1 MAGAV
6 DRETGRPEAGGRRRV
21 RAGLSALNAPLLG
34 LRLYQWLWVLLCV
47 VGALAAAAPRVL
59 SQPVVYFA
67 DAQTRFDMGRYG
79 GIYDPVSP
87 GATGLSVAIG
97 DATEALRQEAL
108 ARADVRFGRP
118 DYLVLFTPQAPGVV
132 LVRGVAPTAAEA
144 QALADAGA
152 EELARQVRAAG
163 GREILRNMLGWELWL
178 AMEPQ
183 GAPAPGPFD
192 ALLRE
197 IIRTQAFPMSRELEP
212 FSTERSIV
220 DLPAE
225 ELSDLAR
232 ALEARYD
239 LWRFAINTRN
249 ATLDALC
256 ATAGVTETAA
266 REAAQAACAQANP
279 AAAAVLAER
288 DREVARL
295 RAIEAAL
302 RYVVNVR
309 GAVFDPAT
317 PSAAHMVAAALPAA
331 PQPRYIPQLIAL
343 AALFGLAFGA
353 TGVAVDR
360 SAGVTAKAVEIWG
373 YRELIRNLVLRDL
386 RTRYKGSALGYL
398 WTQLAPLGMMLVYV
412 VVFGLLMPGGIAQ
425 FPVFVIVALLP
436 WNFTAEAVTGG
447 TRSVIDGAALVKKV
461 YFPREVLPLVAVL
474 SSLVNYLL
482 SLPMMFLVMAAVQ
495 YFALGRLNFSW
506 TFAYLPVLVVIQTA
520 LLAGLALLLS
530 AVAVFFRDVVHLV
543 GILVNI
549 WFFLT
554 PVIYPLGTFGDG
566 LAVRLVRWLNPMAS
580 LIEFYREILYGS
592 AVPVGQIPTPGLPAL
607 TSVLRVSVTA
617 ALALTIGYWVFQR
630 VARRFGEE
638 L

>member
-1 MAGAV
+1 MAGTVERQAAP
-6 DRETGRPEAGGRRRV
+6 GARRR
-21 RAGLSALNAPLLG
+21 ALAEALGARRGG

-47 VGALAAAAPRVL
+47 AGALAAAAPRVL
-59 SQPVVYFA
+59 SQPVVHYA
-67 DAQTRFDMGRYG
+67 DAVTRFDTGRYG
-79 GIYDPVSP
+79 GIYDPVAP
-87 GATGLSVAIG
+87 GATGLSVAAG
-97 DATEALRQEAL
+97 DATEALRQGAL
-108 ARADVRFGRP
+108 ARGDVRFGRP
-118 DYLVLFTPQAPGVV
+118 DYLVQFIPQEPGAI
-132 LVRGVAPTAAEA
+132 LARGVAPTAAEA

-178 AMEPQ
+178 AMEPE
-183 GAPAPGPFD
+183 GMAAPGPFD

-212 FSTERSIV
+212 FSTERSID
-220 DLPAE
+220 DLPRE

-256 ATAGVTETAA
+256 GTAGVTAAAA
-266 REAAQAACAQANP
+266 RDAALAACAETSP
-279 AAAAVLAER
+279 AAAAELAER

-302 RYVVNVR
+302 RYVVRER
-309 GAVFDPAT
+309 GAAFDPTT

-331 PQPRYIPQLIAL
+331 PEPRYIPQLIAL

-360 SAGVTAKAVEIWG
+360 SAGVTAKVVEIWG

-386 RTRYKGSALGYL
+386 RTRYKGSVLGYL

-412 VVFGLLMPGGIAQ
+412 AVFGLLMPGGIAM

-436 WNFTAEAVTGG
+436 WNFTAEAVTAG
-447 TRSVIDGAALVKKV
+447 TRSVIDGSALIKKV
-461 YFPREVLPLVAVL
+461 YFPREVLPLVSAL
-474 SSLVNYLL
+474 SSLLNYLL

-495 YFALGRLNFSW
+495 LFTIGRLNFSW
-506 TFAYLPVLVVIQTA
+506 TFAYLPVLVIIQTV

-543 GILVNI
+543 GIVVNI

-554 PVIYPLGTFGDG
+554 PVIYPLDTFGDG

-607 TSVLRVSVTA
+607 TSVLRVGVTA
-617 ALALTIGYWVFQR
+617 VLLLTVGYWVFQR
-630 VARRFGEE
+630 VSRRFGEE